1 VIKVVVDTSVFIS
14 ALLSKNKTGSPAQIL
29 TRWRKGDF
37 ILVLAPQ
44 LIGELVTKLIDYG
57 IQDEVIGDLLV
68 VIDAIALQ
76 IEGVVEATFLDDI
89 DPNDNMFL
97 AAAYESNAN
106 YLVSLDKKHLL
117 PIKHYHGT
125 QIVDPSIFLNL
136 LSR

>member
-1 VIKVVVDTSVFIS
+1 MIKVVVDTSVFIS